1 MSQIKLHGTPV
12 AIGGQLARL
21 VDLSQSTLFINGFG
35 WDPRNLLG
43 TIITLDR
50 RLDLSA
56 VQSDHGLFYELRC
69 GIPALDGQLVYAMGS
84 QQSNNRFAFK
94 QAIDRL

>member
-1 MSQIKLHGTPV
+1 MSQIKLHGMPV

-21 VDLSQSTLFINGFG
+21 VDLSQSTLFVNGFG

-50 RLDLSA
+50 KLDLVA
-56 VQSDHGLFYELRC
+56 ATQEPGPFYELRC
-69 GIPALDGQLVYAMGS
+69 GVPALDGQLVYAMGA
-84 QQSNNRFAFK
+84 QATNDRFAFK